1 MQHTLEKILRFFVK
15 RILFK
20 YNPKVVG
27 ITGSVGKSGS
37 KRVATHILESKYR
50 VRGTFGNYNNEIGLP
65 LTVIGSL
72 HPGHSLFGWFFVFIK
87 AFKLLILTDKK
98 YPEILVLEMGAD
110 KPGDIEYLT
119 NMVHPNIG
127 VVTAVAP
134 THIEFFESLQ
144 MVIREKEKIVS
155 CLLPNEVAILNRD
168 EEDVYKMKENTKAK
182 IISYGF
188 HEDADIRASDVRFEL
203 DKNTGWPKGIAF
215 KVSFH
220 GNIVPVYLPGVV
232 GEHLVYSVLSAIAV
246 ASTFGMN
253 VVEMSEALQKI
264 TMMQGRMRII
274 PGIKGT
280 LLIDDTY
287 NASPKAMNR
296 ALEAFAQIYVP
307 DNASSYAV
315 LGDMLE
321 LGGETKKSHQE
332 VGKQVAD
339 SGINYLIVVGEAML
353 FAKEEALANGMNEEH
368 IFQFHTSADAGRFLQ
383 DRIKTGDVL
392 LIKGSQG
399 TRMEKIVKELMAEP
413 QKASELLVRQN
424 EYWLKK

>member
-1 MQHTLEKILRFFVK
+1 MQHILEKILAFFAQ
-15 RILFK
+15 RILVK
-20 YNPKVVG
+20 YHPQVVG

-37 KRVATHILESKYR
+37 KRVTTHILESKFR
-50 VRGTFGNYNNEIGLP
+50 VRGSYGNYNNEIGLP
-65 LTVIGSL
+65 LTVLGCM
-72 HPGHSLFGWFFVFIK
+72 HPGRSPFGWMYVFIK
-87 AFKLLILTDKK
+87 SLKLLFVTDTI

-110 KPGDIEYLT
+110 KPGDIQYLT
-119 NMVHPNIG
+119 SMVHPNIG

-168 EEDVYKMKENTKAK
+168 EEDVYKMKENTQAK
-182 IISYGF
+182 VISYGF
-188 HEDADIRASDVRFEL
+188 HGEADIRATDIRFEL
-203 DKNTGWPKGIAF
+203 DKNTGWPKGLAF
-215 KVSFH
+215 KVIQN
-220 GNIVPVYLPGVV
+220 GNIIPVYLPGVV

-253 VVEMSEALQKI
+253 IVEMSEALQKI

-287 NASPKAMNR
+287 NASPKAMFR
-296 ALEAFAQIYVP
+296 ALEAFSQIYVP
-307 DNASSYAV
+307 EGSSSYAV

-321 LGGETKKSHQE
+321 LGSETEKSHKE
-332 VGKQVAD
+332 IGEKIADHNIDYLVTVGQ
-339 SGINYLIVVGEAML
+339 AMQYARES
-353 FAKEEALANGMNEEH
+353 AKEQGISEDQ
-368 IFQFHTSADAGRFLQ
+368 IFQFHTSEDAGRFLQ
-383 DRIKTGDVL
+383 DKIKTGDVL

-413 QKASELLVRQN
+413 QKASDLLVRQS
-424 EYWLKK
+424 EYWLKR